1 MYIMD
6 IQTQINFIKTEIEK
20 CSTIEYQEIYNII
33 KKSDSNY
40 SKNIN
45 GVFIDLQKLDKGV
58 IEQIYNYIT
67 FCSKLNKNITE
78 YESIKN
84 EIIQNNFQVS
94 QIDEIIENDE
104 IVEEEIEE
112 PVATVI
118 KNKVSSTMKFYILKK
133 KLTKP
138 MSIFNGQIKD
148 NLDYETTYKV

>member
-1 MYIMD
+1 MKMD
-6 IQTQINFIKTEIEK
+6 IQTQIQFIKTEIDK
-20 CSTIEYQEIYNII
+20 CSIIEYQEIYNII

-45 GVFIDLQKLDKGV
+45 GVFIDLQKLDNNV
-58 IEQIYNYIT
+58 IVQIYDYIT

-84 EIIQNNFQVS
+84 EIIQNNFQVN
-94 QIDEIIENDE
+94 QEDEIIENDE
-104 IVEEEIEE
+104 VIEE
-112 PVATVI
+112 NTEEPITPII

-138 MSIFNGQIKD
+138 VSFFNSQIKD
-148 NLDYETTYKV
+148 VLEYDTPYKV

>member
-1 MYIMD
+1 MD
-6 IQTQINFIKTEIEK
+6 IQTQIQFIKTEIDK
-20 CSTIEYQEIYNII
+20 CSIIEYQEIYNII

-45 GVFIDLQKLDKGV
+45 GVFIDLQKLDNNV
-58 IEQIYNYIT
+58 IVQIYDYIT

-84 EIIQNNFQVS
+84 EIIQNNFQVN
-94 QIDEIIENDE
+94 QEDEIIENDE
-104 IVEEEIEE
+104 VIEE
-112 PVATVI
+112 NTEEPITPII

-138 MSIFNGQIKD
+138 VSFFNSQIKD
-148 NLDYETTYKV
+148 VLEYDTPYKV